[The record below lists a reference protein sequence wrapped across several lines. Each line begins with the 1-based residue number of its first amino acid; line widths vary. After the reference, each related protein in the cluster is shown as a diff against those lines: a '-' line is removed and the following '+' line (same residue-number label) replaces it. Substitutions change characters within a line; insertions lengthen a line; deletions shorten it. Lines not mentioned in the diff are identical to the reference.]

1 MGVDRQNGILMSLLL
16 LVAESISDS
25 RFQWKIN
32 FNPDPSTQTQ
42 ETYHTLPFI
51 IQVSKTVRYFI
62 SLKIFEECYQAI
74 LNKTNRSLGLLR
86 KLQSLLP
93 RASVIAI

>member
-1 MGVDRQNGILMSLLL
+1 MGVDRQNEILMSLLL

-25 RFQWKIN
+25 RFQIS

-86 KLQSLLP
+86 QLQSLLP
-93 RASVIAI
+93 RASLIAI

>member
-25 RFQWKIN
+25 RFQIS

-93 RASVIAI
+93 RASLIAI

>member
-1 MGVDRQNGILMSLLL
+1 MGVDRQNEILMSLLL

-25 RFQWKIN
+25 RFQIS

-62 SLKIFEECYQAI
+62 RLKINF
-74 LNKTNRSLGLLR
+74 
-86 KLQSLLP
+86 
-93 RASVIAI
+93 

>member
-1 MGVDRQNGILMSLLL
+1 MGVDRQNEILMSLLL

-25 RFQWKIN
+25 RFQIS

-93 RASVIAI
+93 RASLIAI